1 MAMSNADSSGT
12 TTLISSSQGGSTAI
26 TSIQQQSATTNM
38 GGQQKIHL
46 PNPFDLTDS
55 QILDRV
61 YLTHVNDDEICN
73 TSILFGLVSNLILQ
87 GSYSTISTVSF
98 KPEFPTLKLVSC
110 QMIGTKHGPQCVH
123 QTALWILQHLRCYS
137 WDAKALITLAAFSLE
152 YGNFILL
159 SRTPTQDIV
168 GSSLRQLNQIQERK
182 VSSEITE
189 LLSFIVKAFHHIKV
203 WATWSSEGYDPE
215 EVPTLTEALQEVPLV
230 VYWTIASIV
239 ASTGNLLAFTE
250 YSLSEFRERLAA
262 VVKKLADHLE
272 ICKLEI
278 GYIDD
283 YLSRRRIFEKPKDIV
298 DLLKALILPNNGAQ
312 VPQIYQGSI
321 QIKQVNLIISFA
333 NNFNKELLN
342 IIKYIQGL
350 EVFKEKHV
358 LLFISSLYSIGDEIM
373 LLNCLHDRLQESP
386 KEWKGFKK
394 EDFKILWIPI
404 VEWDEA
410 KREQF
415 KTWKNSIKWYAVE
428 CYSELPGGRII
439 SEPEGLNYM
448 GKPILPVYNPQGYKA
463 NEDAMGLIFQWGI
476 DAFPFRKTDAADLI
490 LKWKWLWD
498 IIRKVAPGLQ
508 VQGDRYLFIFGGSNK
523 KWIQDFTLEVEKV
536 KRHESVKRAD
546 VIIDKYELG
555 SSVPSFWI
563 GIERMRQNKKHQ
575 EAVDCEI
582 QGIAKSLFCLKRD
595 PEGWA
600 ILTKGQNIKL
610 LGHGE
615 AMYRTLAEFQSWKD
629 KVFEKEGFDI
639 AFKEYYDVKVKEIAD
654 RQPCSIVNVDS
665 SNYGSSVIATITC
678 PNPTCGRVMEVTSV
692 NYKCCHRDNN
702 DSNYCG
708 Y

>member
-1 MAMSNADSSGT
+1 MMAMSNADSSSNN
-12 TTLISSSQGGSTAI
+12 TTLIK
-26 TSIQQQSATTNM
+26 QSGALINTPATNF
-38 GGQQKIHL
+38 GGQGQHKTHL

-61 YLTHVNDDEICN
+61 YLTHLNDDEICN
-73 TSILFGLVSNLILQ
+73 TNILFDLVSNIILQ
-87 GSYSTISTVSF
+87 GSYSQISMVTF
-98 KPEFPTLKLVSC
+98 KPEFPTLKLISC
-110 QMIGTKHGPQCVH
+110 QMIATRYGPECTH

-137 WDAKALITLAAFSLE
+137 WDAKVLITLAAFCLE
-152 YGNFILL
+152 YGNLMLL
-159 SRTPTQDIV
+159 SRAPTQDIL
-168 GSSLRQLNQIQERK
+168 GNSLRQLNKIQERK
-182 VSSEITE
+182 VSNEVTE
-189 LLSFIVKAFHHIKV
+189 LVSFIVKAFHHIKV

-239 ASTGNLLAFTE
+239 ASTANLLGFTE
-250 YSLSEFRERLAA
+250 YSLSEFRQRLAA

-283 YLSRRRIFEKPKDIV
+283 YLSRKRIFEKPKDIV
-298 DLLKALILPNNGAQ
+298 DLLKALILPNNGGQ
-312 VPQIYQGSI
+312 VPQIYQGTI
-321 QIKQVNLIISFA
+321 QIKQ
-333 NNFNKELLN
+333 
-342 IIKYIQGL
+342 GL
-350 EVFKEKHV
+350 EVLKQKHV

-373 LLNCLHDRLQESP
+373 LLNCLHDRLQGSP
-386 KEWKGFKK
+386 KEWKGFIK
-394 EDFKILWIPI
+394 EDFKILWMPI

-410 KREQF
+410 KKEQF

-428 CYSELPGGRII
+428 YFSELPGGRII
-439 SEPEGLNYM
+439 SEAEGLNFK
-448 GKPILPVYNPQGYKA
+448 GKPIIPVFNPQGYKT
-463 NEDAMGLIFQWGI
+463 NEDAMDLIFQWGI
-476 DAFPFRKTDAADLI
+476 DAFPFRKTDATDLI

-498 IIRKVAPGLQ
+498 IIRKVAPLIQ
-508 VQGDRYLFIFGGSNK
+508 VQGDRYIFIYGGSNK
-523 KWIQDFTLEVEKV
+523 KWIQDFTVEVEKV

-546 VIIDKYELG
+546 VVIDKYELG
-555 SSVPSFWI
+555 SSVPTFWI

-575 EAVDCEI
+575 DAVDCEI

-615 AMYRTLAEFQSWKD
+615 AMYRTLAEFQSWKE

-639 AFKEYYDVKVKEIAD
+639 AFKEYYDVKVKEIAE
-654 RQPCSIVNVDS
+654 REPCSIINVDS
-665 SNYGSSVIATITC
+665 SGGSSVIATITC

-692 NYKCCHRDNN
+692 NYKCCHRDNH